1 MATKTYTTDLTTTL
15 DPNMYNASWLKC
27 SLEDEQQLVLQAQA
41 GDDVARDLLFR
52 GCINAA
58 RRHVS
63 INNSRSPYYKDLFGV
78 AEEAVYEAIAR
89 HDVTRG
95 ARLITYVVWT
105 VRRKLWEARKDVDVR
120 YRISQQAHYYNKAN
134 PDKPMPEYCPLYLD
148 APISDGSTS
157 DNVDISDKIGDK
169 ATEKGLEDDEQ
180 AEWASKSLKHLMD
193 LAGLSNDKRELLMQY
208 MATLDVGNKDYMIMH
223 AADLGKR
230 IGTTTAIARAHL
242 TCTLDRIRA
251 VAGIH
256 NIKSF
261 ADVQKL

>member
-41 GDDVARDLLFR
+41 GDDIARDLLFR
-52 GCINAA
+52 ACINAA

-63 INNSRSPYYKDLFGV
+63 INNSRSPYFRELFGV

-134 PDKPMPEYCPLYLD
+134 PDNPMPDYCPLYLD
-148 APISDGSTS
+148 APISDVSTN
-157 DNVDISDKIGDK
+157 DNVNISDKIGDK
-169 ATEKGLEDDEQ
+169 AAEKGLEDDEQ
-180 AEWASKSLKHLMD
+180 AEWASTSLQYLMD
-193 LAGLSNDKRELLMQY
+193 LAGLSNDKRELLKQY
-208 MATLDVGNKDYMIMH
+208 LATLDVGTKDYMILH
-223 AADLGKR
+223 AADLAKR
-230 IGTTTAIARAHL
+230 LGTTTAIARSRL
-242 TCTLDRIRA
+242 TSVLDGIRLC
-251 VAGIH
+251 AGYH
-256 NIKSF
+256 SIKSF
-261 ADVQKL
+261 ADVQNI